1 LWPAAALHQEL
12 LPKSASLCQQGSA
25 TAGEQVTGPS
35 GRLAQS
41 PLVRLPDRW
50 SQSYDEAESAGRS
63 SGAASRLQIQLERPR
78 VPELSQWQYLLV
90 AQAAPLAA
98 AEPLAGAAGVQP
110 WHWITFAVVVV
121 VLLALDLVV
130 FHRESREPTLRESAI
145 WTVIWCLIALAF
157 NGLVWWWFDANRA
170 VLFLTGYLVEWSLSM
185 DNVFVF
191 AVIFTYYRVPLMYQ
205 YRVLFWGILGA
216 ILMRLTFVLAGT
228 ALIQRFD
235 WVMPL
240 FGLFLVYTA
249 VKLVWQ
255 EDAEV
260 DPERNLLRRLAS
272 RVFYVADEGHGQRFF
287 VKQAGHWAVT
297 PLFLVLLVIE
307 STDVAFAVDSVPAI
321 LSVTDDKFIVFTSN
335 IFAILGLRALYFL
348 LAGVMDMFRYLKYGL
363 AGVLGFLGLKMIA
376 EFCDKR
382 FRGGAG
388 HLIPPLV
395 SLAIILGMLA
405 IAIIASI
412 VANHRQSAEVDPPS
426 AA

>member
-1 LWPAAALHQEL
+1 M
-12 LPKSASLCQQGSA
+12 
-25 TAGEQVTGPS
+25 
-35 GRLAQS
+35 
-41 PLVRLPDRW
+41 
-50 SQSYDEAESAGRS
+50 
-63 SGAASRLQIQLERPR
+63 
-78 VPELSQWQYLLV
+78 PELSPWQYLLV

-98 AEPLAGAAGVQP
+98 AEPLAGAAAVQP

-121 VLLALDLVV
+121 VLLALDLVI
-130 FHRESREPTLRESAI
+130 FHRESREPTLRESAV

-157 NGLVWWWFDANRA
+157 NGLVWWWFGANQA

-191 AVIFTYYRVPLMYQ
+191 AVIFTYYRVPLKYQ

-216 ILMRLTFVLAGT
+216 ILMRLTFVLLGT
-228 ALIQRFD
+228 ELIQRFE

-240 FGLFLVYTA
+240 FGLFLIYTA

-255 EDAEV
+255 EDAQV
-260 DPERNLLRRLAS
+260 DPEHNLLRRLAS
-272 RVFYVADEGHGQRFF
+272 RLFYVADGDHGQRFF

-297 PLFLVLLVIE
+297 PLFLVLIVIE

-321 LSVTDDKFIVFTSN
+321 LGITEDRFIVFTSN

-363 AGVLGFLGLKMIA
+363 SAVLGFIGIKMIV
-376 EFCDKR
+376 EFCDKA
-382 FRGGAG
+382 FWGGEG

-395 SLAIILGMLA
+395 SLAIILGLLA
-405 IAIIASI
+405 AAIIASI
-412 VANHRQSAEVDPPS
+412 VSNRSRPTEPEPPPT
-426 AA
+426 A